1 MMKRRFFA
9 ILLAG
14 VLALSLAACGGGG
27 GSSDGG
33 SGSSGGSSSSGGVTL
48 TLMGNANDLAK
59 NYMTSIFEQYESAT
73 GNKLDF
79 VSIEDSNFDTVAT
92 SKFATGDIPDL
103 FMHFNNSTLNNYNVE
118 SNFYYMNDES
128 WIGDLT
134 DGAKAYCED
143 GSGNILGLPFW
154 ESSVSGCYYNKTL
167 FDELGLKPATTQAE
181 FDTLCQALVD
191 AGHTAICW
199 PANGCCWMYQF
210 GLDPLFADDP
220 ALLEKINSNQI
231 AYADIPAVESMLEWV
246 KSAADKGWFGGSYLT
261 DGWSDISTIMGTG
274 EAGMVF
280 IWDTWFYTDFDEGNG
295 YTKEDFALMPVFM
308 NTADQGTYEG
318 GNLNMLMVNKNSQNL
333 EAALDFIRFCA
344 TAENYNKAF
353 EGVSTVS
360 CFKGQTTN
368 IQSEMVTDAMDSI
381 NKLQRTSTAEPKVI
395 GYTQRETGSAV
406 QELFLGNV
414 DAAGCVK
421 LMDDYRMTSAKALG
435 TPGF

>member
-154 ESSVSGCYYNKTL
+154 ESSVSG
-167 FDELGLKPATTQAE
+167 
-181 FDTLCQALVD
+181 
-191 AGHTAICW
+191 
-199 PANGCCWMYQF
+199 
-210 GLDPLFADDP
+210 
-220 ALLEKINSNQI
+220 
-231 AYADIPAVESMLEWV
+231 
-246 KSAADKGWFGGSYLT
+246 
-261 DGWSDISTIMGTG
+261 
-274 EAGMVF
+274 
-280 IWDTWFYTDFDEGNG
+280 
-295 YTKEDFALMPVFM
+295 
-308 NTADQGTYEG
+308 
-318 GNLNMLMVNKNSQNL
+318 
-333 EAALDFIRFCA
+333 
-344 TAENYNKAF
+344 
-353 EGVSTVS
+353 
-360 CFKGQTTN
+360 
-368 IQSEMVTDAMDSI
+368 
-381 NKLQRTSTAEPKVI
+381 
-395 GYTQRETGSAV
+395 
-406 QELFLGNV
+406 
-414 DAAGCVK
+414 
-421 LMDDYRMTSAKALG
+421 
-435 TPGF
+435 